1 MFDSK
6 TIISSEVERAA
17 MAGGIYP
24 KESRFEAVVKRQ
36 LAKGL
41 AYVAT
46 KLDPEIFKSRAANLQ
61 LPPVAMGANSAC

>member
-6 TIISSEVERAA
+6 IVISSEVERAA

-24 KESRFEAVVKRQ
+24 RESRLEAVVKRQ

-46 KLDPEIFKSRAANLQ
+46 KLDPEIFKPGVSNLQ
-61 LPPVAMGANSAC
+61 LSPVNLGARSAC